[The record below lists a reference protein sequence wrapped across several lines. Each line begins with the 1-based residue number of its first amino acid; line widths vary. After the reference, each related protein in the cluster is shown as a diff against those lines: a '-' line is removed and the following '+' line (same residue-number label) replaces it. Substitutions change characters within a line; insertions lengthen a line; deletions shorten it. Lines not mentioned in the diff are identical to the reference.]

1 MMKMMVMVFLSAATL
16 MFGPAVAKPYV
27 PLDNL
32 KVVIDKIDNWTGLST
47 KKIWVEDLTSLTGEC
62 KDKFFCKSFE
72 ILNKTK
78 HHSQEEEVLLRNLK
92 AYIVGTH
99 ANCTEGPKEETE
111 ELISQLRSKILY
123 CARRVHMRGNVT
135 TPTPEA
141 QPPVD
146 QPSA

>member
-1 MMKMMVMVFLSAATL
+1 MMVMMFLSAATL
-16 MFGPAVAKPYV
+16 MLGPAVGKPYV

-32 KVVIDKIDNWTGLST
+32 KVVIDKIVHWTGLAT
-47 KKIWVEDLTSLTGEC
+47 KEIWVEDLTSLTGEC

-72 ILNKTK
+72 ILNKSK
-78 HHSQEEEVLLRNLK
+78 HHSHEEEVLLRNLK

-99 ANCTEGPKEETE
+99 ANCTEGPKEENT

-123 CARRVHMRGNVT
+123 CAQRVHMRGNVT
-135 TPTPEA
+135 TPTPET

-146 QPSA
+146 QPTA